1 MEMPPPPPTSSV
13 PGKPDEE
20 GRRSTY
26 KLKHSSGDLHSRLK
40 TRKLLGV
47 GETDDGDV
55 HRSKLSQILGHND
68 QLYVRLPWGLRM
80 WQFML
85 AITFTVV
92 AIWALMFPAHLYEVL
107 FGTQQPQESLLPVR
121 LYGIA
126 ILCISLVYWSTLQSA
141 DREIIRM
148 ILLVSMVYFGL
159 QTFMILVVSFAVGS
173 SENFFLLCFGCV
185 SIVLISTAYHWAIG
199 GKLVS
204 IRRSTSN
211 KDLSTSP
218 QSISPSKDPNQK
230 EHIN

>member
-1 MEMPPPPPTSSV
+1 MATGTGLPATETVPPPKADGPTTSPTSGPQSAA
-13 PGKPDEE
+13 
-20 GRRSTY
+20 GRRMAHIH
-26 KLKHSSGDLHSRLK
+26 KLERKHSSGDLHSRLK

-159 QTFMILVVSFAVGS
+159 QTFMSAMSTPLHVSLSARPLI
-173 SENFFLLCFGCV
+173 FLCCRLTIV
-185 SIVLISTAYHWAIG
+185 S
-199 GKLVS
+199 
-204 IRRSTSN
+204 
-211 KDLSTSP
+211 LSTFFYWTM
-218 QSISPSKDPNQK
+218 KEWRTKEYGRGRNQ
-230 EHIN
+230 